1 MSITAEQLLKNK
13 DILEEKT
20 GAKTLQLKIKSL
32 EGKFD
37 DPTIE
42 IKSIDMKRFFELRE
56 QGKNPYEVNKMV
68 CYECITE
75 PNLKDKD
82 LQAGYGVKSNPY
94 AIVEKFLSPSEINS
108 VSDKIGEISGVEI
121 DKTKVLIEEVKNE

>member
-1 MSITAEQLLKNK
+1 MPITAEQLLKNK
-13 DILEEKT
+13 EILEEKT
-20 GAKTLQLKIKSL
+20 GGKTLKVKIKSL
-32 EGKFD
+32 EGKFE
-37 DPTIE
+37 DPIIE

-56 QGKNPYEVNKMV
+56 QGKNLYEVNKMV

-82 LQAGYGVKSNPY
+82 LWATFGVKSNPY
-94 AIVEKFLSPSEINS
+94 ALVEKFLSPSEINS
-108 VSDKIGEISGVEI
+108 VSDKIGEISGIET